1 MGGINTRSLSPTTAM
16 QFFQIARYGALVLT
30 SILLTKSS
38 LTQDDIGHYETFILM
53 SGTLSFFWVNG
64 ILQNFLSQFH
74 KTEDKKSLIT
84 NTAIILLG
92 FSLLMIIILVFVKQ
106 PILNLFKFDISGNL
120 FILFLLYFL
129 FNNLTFLTDY
139 LFLAKENS
147 KALIYLGTYHLLF
160 QTALLALPAF
170 FYGSYDMVIN
180 GLIIFIAIKFLI
192 TLILLFKNGSFQ
204 IDTKLMRSFLILA
217 SPLMLTFFLGGM
229 AIYADGI
236 IVNNFYDKATFAM
249 FQYGAREFPLSLLLA
264 NAFSAAMALQV
275 SKDTQNMEMVR
286 SGSLKL
292 IKQLFPVC
300 IILLIVSQW
309 LYPIIFNPN
318 FKESYV
324 YFNIY
329 LLLLIPRM
337 VFPHSILLG
346 LGKTKEILR
355 ASLIEFILNISISLS
370 LMHFIGLQG
379 IAYGTVIA
387 FVVNKLILAQS
398 LNKYGVRLKQYI
410 PITQLSVYSII
421 LVTVFIVFTYIIK

>member
-1 MGGINTRSLSPTTAM
+1 M

-204 IDTKLMRSFLILA
+204 IDTKLMRSFLISA
-217 SPLMLTFFLGGM
+217 SPLM
-229 AIYADGI
+229 
-236 IVNNFYDKATFAM
+236 K
-249 FQYGAREFPLSLLLA
+249 S
-264 NAFSAAMALQV
+264 QV
-275 SKDTQNMEMVR
+275 V
-286 SGSLKL
+286 
-292 IKQLFPVC
+292 
-300 IILLIVSQW
+300 
-309 LYPIIFNPN
+309 
-318 FKESYV
+318 
-324 YFNIY
+324 
-329 LLLLIPRM
+329 
-337 VFPHSILLG
+337 
-346 LGKTKEILR
+346 
-355 ASLIEFILNISISLS
+355 
-370 LMHFIGLQG
+370 
-379 IAYGTVIA
+379 
-387 FVVNKLILAQS
+387 
-398 LNKYGVRLKQYI
+398 
-410 PITQLSVYSII
+410 
-421 LVTVFIVFTYIIK
+421 

>member
-1 MGGINTRSLSPTTAM
+1 M
-16 QFFQIARYGALVLT
+16 QFFQIARYGALVLS

-64 ILQNFLSQFH
+64 IMQNFLSQYH
-74 KTEDKKSLIT
+74 KIENKKSLIT

-92 FSLLMIIILVFVKQ
+92 FSLFVIAALLCLKQ
-106 PILNLFKFDISGNL
+106 PILHLFKFEISENV

-139 LFLAKENS
+139 LFLAKGKS
-147 KALIYLGTYHLLF
+147 KSLIYLGIYHFLF

-170 FYGSYDMVIN
+170 LYGSYEMVIN
-180 GLIIFIAIKFLI
+180 GLIIFISIKFII
-192 TLILLFKNGSFQ
+192 TLIYIFGYGSLN
-204 IDTKLMRSFLILA
+204 IDKKLIRSFLISA
-217 SPLMLTFFLGGM
+217 SPLMISFFLGGM

-275 SKDTQNMEMVR
+275 SKDSQNIELVR

-292 IKQLFPVC
+292 IKRLFPVC
-300 IILLIVSQW
+300 ILLLIASQW
-309 LYPIIFNPN
+309 LYPVIFNAN
-318 FKESYV
+318 FKESYI

-346 LGKTKEILR
+346 LGKTKQILS
-355 ASLIEFILNISISLS
+355 ASLIEFILNISISLG
-370 LMHFIGLQG
+370 LMYFIGLQG

-387 FVVNKLILAQS
+387 FTVNKLLMAYS
-398 LNKYGVRLKQYI
+398 LRKSGVKINQYI
-410 PITQLSVYSII
+410 PITQLSVYSFI
-421 LVTVFIVFTYIIK
+421 LVIVFIVFTYVII

>member
-1 MGGINTRSLSPTTAM
+1 M

-64 ILQNFLSQFH
+64 IMQSFLVQYH
-74 KTEDKKSLIT
+74 KYEIKNIVIT
-84 NTAIILLG
+84 HTALLMLSFTLVVSVLIIL
-92 FSLLMIIILVFVKQ
+92 IKQ
-106 PILNLFKFDISGNL
+106 PLLDLFKLDITGNV

-129 FNNLTFLTDY
+129 FNNVAFLTDY
-139 LFLAKENS
+139 ILLAKEKTN
-147 KALIYLGTYHLLF
+147 ALIYLGLFHVLF
-160 QTALLALPAF
+160 QTALIALPAF
-170 FYGSYDMVIN
+170 LYGSYDMVIN
-180 GLIIFIAIKFLI
+180 GLIIFMAAKFLFTI
-192 TLILLFKNGSFQ
+192 ILIFRNFTFNIEYKLL
-204 IDTKLMRSFLILA
+204 RSFVISA
-217 SPLMLTFFLGGM
+217 SPLMISFFLGGM

-249 FQYGAREFPLSLLLA
+249 FQYGAREFPISLLLA

-275 SKDTQNMEMVR
+275 AKDPQNINQVK
-286 SGSLKL
+286 SGSLKM

-300 IILLIVSQW
+300 IFLLIISQW

-318 FKESYV
+318 FKESYI

-346 LGKTKEILR
+346 LGKTKQIMY
-355 ASLIEFILNISISLS
+355 ASVVEFVLNISISLT
-370 LMHFIGLQG
+370 LMYFMGLQG

-387 FVVNKLILAQS
+387 FAVNKLMLAQS
-398 LNKYGVRLKQYI
+398 LKRSGVNFKQYI
-410 PITQLSVYSII
+410 PVKQLSTYSLI
-421 LVTVFIVFTYIIK
+421 LVAVFILFTYFIR

>member
-147 KALIYLGTYHLLF
+147 KALIYLGTYHLF

-275 SKDTQNMEMVR
+275 SKDTQIWR
-286 SGSLKL
+286 
-292 IKQLFPVC
+292 
-300 IILLIVSQW
+300 W
-309 LYPIIFNPN
+309 
-318 FKESYV
+318 
-324 YFNIY
+324 
-329 LLLLIPRM
+329 
-337 VFPHSILLG
+337 
-346 LGKTKEILR
+346 
-355 ASLIEFILNISISLS
+355 
-370 LMHFIGLQG
+370 
-379 IAYGTVIA
+379 
-387 FVVNKLILAQS
+387 
-398 LNKYGVRLKQYI
+398 
-410 PITQLSVYSII
+410 
-421 LVTVFIVFTYIIK
+421 